1 MAEVGTSVRSRL
13 AWFLLA
19 ISAVFLFHSNLHAQD
34 HDVDIQSD
42 HFSWKQK
49 LAPEQV
55 IEIRGVSGD
64 IRAEGYNGN
73 EVQVTADKSGRDA
86 DEVRIVVVP
95 SEQGVTICALYP
107 SRDRDRENTCEPGG
121 GHMNTRDTR
130 ARVDFRVKVPQN
142 IRFIGST
149 VNGSVEATGLGRW
162 AKVGSVNGSLRVETA
177 AWAEASTVNGSIN
190 ARFGRADW
198 PGRLHLSTVN
208 GRIELEIAGEL
219 NADVDTSSVN
229 GSVETDFPITIQGR
243 MRRGSLR
250 GTIGKGGR
258 ELELNTVNGDMEIR
272 KATM

>member
-34 HDVDIQSD
+34 RGVDIQSS

-55 IEIRGVSGD
+55 IEIRGISGD
-64 IRAEGYNGN
+64 IRAEGYNGDQV
-73 EVQVTADKSGRDA
+73 EVQADKSGRDA

-107 SRDRDRENTCEPGG
+107 SRDRDRENTCESGG
-121 GHMNTRDTR
+121 GHMNNRDTH

-142 IRFIGST
+142 IRFIGAN
-149 VNGSVEATGLGRW
+149 VNGAVEADGLGRW
-162 AKVGSVNGSLRVETA
+162 ARVTSVNGSVHVTTA
-177 AWAEASTVNGSIN
+177 AWAEASTVNGSIF

-198 PGRLHLSTVN
+198 PGRLHLATVN
-208 GRIELEIAGEL
+208 GKIELEIAGEL
-219 NADVDTSSVN
+219 NADIDTSSVN
-229 GSVETDFPITIQGR
+229 GSIETDFPITIQGR
-243 MRRGSLR
+243 MRRNALR

-258 ELELNTVNGDMEIR
+258 QLDMGTVNGDMEIR